1 LSIKFAVKVGLCLAL
16 AGLFSTLSAQTTSA
30 QPTPPANQDSTG
42 QTQSQSQTSD
52 QGQSA
57 PQTPPA
63 AQTPP
68 ASSSQTPS
76 GQAPSGPGANPTS
89 APTSAQ
95 PGQDANKNSQNG
107 QDKTA
112 GKVAGTSNDRL
123 FYALPNFLT
132 LENADKVPPLTVKQ
146 KFKVVAL
153 GTFDPVNFPWWGTI
167 AAIGQAENSEPAW
180 GQGWVA
186 YAKRYGAT
194 AGDSIIE
201 NFMVGAVFPSILR
214 QDPRFYYSA
223 NGGVFKRTTYAISR
237 VFIIRGDSGKK
248 QFNFSEI
255 FGAALAAGIS
265 TNTYHPKG
273 TYVVSETNPHE
284 HIPSDRTLTNSVSV
298 WGTQVGLDTITFVI
312 KEFWPD
318 LHRRMDRKRML
329 RESASSPSNSTS
341 NPNP

>member
-16 AGLFSTLSAQTTSA
+16 SGLFSSLTAQTTTA
-30 QPTPPANQDSTG
+30 QDSTSPAKPDPTG
-42 QTQSQSQTSD
+42 ETQSQPQTGD
-52 QGQSA
+52 QGQPA

-63 AQTPP
+63 AQAPP
-68 ASSSQTPS
+68 ASSQQTPS
-76 GQAPSGPGANPTS
+76 GQAPNPAST
-89 APTSAQ
+89 Q
-95 PGQDANKNSQNG
+95 PSQDANNKNGKDG

-132 LENADKVPPLTVKQ
+132 LENAQKVPPLTVKQ

-153 GTFDPVNFPWWGTI
+153 GTFDPVNFPWWGAI

-201 NFMVGAVFPSILR
+201 NFMVGAVFPSILH
-214 QDPRFYYSA
+214 QDPRFYYSS

-237 VFIIRGDSGKK
+237 VFVIRGDSGKK

-329 RESASSPSNSTS
+329 RESASAPSNSTS